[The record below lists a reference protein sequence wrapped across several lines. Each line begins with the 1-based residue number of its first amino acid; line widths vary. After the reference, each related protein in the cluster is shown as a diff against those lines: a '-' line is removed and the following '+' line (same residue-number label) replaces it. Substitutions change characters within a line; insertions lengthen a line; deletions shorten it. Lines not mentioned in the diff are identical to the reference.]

1 MNLDEADKLARETD
15 YADAATHQDD
25 NPINW
30 GDAAAF
36 FLEGYEHS
44 RKLNQWTTGMK
55 VAFTQY
61 QYEKEHAEITHLSQ
75 ADKFRSREALRGYA
89 VNFIEAAIT
98 ARDLDKER

>member
-36 FLEGYEHS
+36 FLEGYEHAKKS
-44 RKLNQWTTGMK
+44 LPMLLHLLTVYRDMS
-55 VAFTQY
+55 ADR
-61 QYEKEHAEITHLSQ
+61 AEF
-75 ADKFRSREALRGYA
+75 DKRESLRFDVELELEALD
-89 VNFIEAAIT
+89 T
-98 ARDLDKER
+98 ER